1 MRKLLLTACALVA
14 LIAATNAQEI
24 FAKRDLVGHVGIGI
38 GSYLGGSNY
47 TTTVPPILISGEYGI
62 LDSFIKGKAAIG
74 VGGYL
79 AYTANK
85 WKNAN
90 SSRQSFFIIGARGVF
105 HYQFVERLDTYAGL
119 MFGYQGVS
127 AKNIPNGTSSGFC
140 PASFIGARYYFSDRF
155 AAFSELGFGIA
166 ALQLGVAIKL

>member
-24 FAKRDLVGHVGIGI
+24 FAKRDFVGHVGIGI

-62 LDSFIKGKAAIG
+62 LDSFIRGKAAIG

-85 WKNAN
+85 LKIN
-90 SSRQSFFIIGARGVF
+90 SSSQQSFFIIGARGVF
-105 HYQFVERLDTYAGL
+105 HYQFVEKLDTYAGL
-119 MFGYQGVS
+119 MLGYQGVS
-127 AKNIPNGTSSGFC
+127 TKNLTGGASSGFC
-140 PASFIGARYYFSDRF
+140 PASFIGVRYYFSDRF
-155 AAFSELGFGIA
+155 AAFSELGYGIA
-166 ALQLGVAIKL
+166 ALEFGIAIKL